1 MFIDFLFE
9 VFRQNAES
17 EAVIWHDQ
25 SFAYG
30 KLLDWTNHW
39 RSYLQENRIAT
50 GMVTAVEAD
59 FSPNAIALM
68 LALIESGCIAVPLT
82 SSVAAKKAEFMAIAG
97 VEALLELDAHD
108 EARLTRFERPLEHEI
123 LHRLRERG
131 HPGLILFSSGS
142 TGQSK
147 AAVHDIVGM
156 LGKFK
161 VRRHARRAITFLLYD
176 HIGGFNT
183 MLYQLSN
190 AGCIVTVQ
198 DRDPDT
204 VLRTVER
211 HKVELLPTS
220 PTFIN
225 LILLS
230 EAYRR
235 YDLSSLKIVTYGT
248 EPMPESTLRRFHQV
262 QPHIQLQQTYGLS
275 EVGILRSKSR
285 SSDSLWV
292 KLGGEGFQTR
302 VVDGILQIKAESAM
316 LGYLNAPSPF
326 TDGGWFDTGDR
337 VEVDGDYF
345 RILGRQSEIINVG
358 GQKVYPAHVESV
370 VQEMP
375 EVAEVSVYGQK
386 NAILG
391 QIVCA
396 TIRLR
401 ESRDARQ
408 FHRELRQF
416 CRQRLQ
422 EFQIPVQVRLAEKA
436 MHGERFKKN
445 RRENVASWKFK
456 PDALASVHERMALV
470 KGQSTGGF
478 FTNYFRQE
486 MVGPQVLTAATARS
500 VLLANDEHDFFRL
513 YFFTSDLV
521 DLEQI
526 LHDVDFPGDVVA
538 SYLTKTADENIA
550 AAFQQSGFNPIATY
564 RRMITYRL
572 PPQRPNPALEY
583 AIATD
588 VDELHEGLFQA
599 FNKYTDHL
607 PTKNRLLSYIL
618 NQWVIVHRQT
628 NRILGAVC
636 FQLQGPRVNYNY
648 LYNFSRNTLDFL
660 RLQNNFYGVMHQR
673 GIRAGFL
680 WINHT
685 DTRLAAL
692 HELMGWRFDGLQ
704 DYFYLRSSVN

>member
-9 VFRQNAES
+9 VFRQNARS
-17 EAVIWHDQ
+17 DAVIWHDQ
-25 SFAYG
+25 SFLYED
-30 KLLDWTNHW
+30 LLNRTNHW
-39 RSYLQENRIAT
+39 REYLGKNRVAVGT
-50 GMVTAVEAD
+50 VTAIEAD

-68 LALIESGCIAVPLT
+68 LALVETGCIVVPLT
-82 SSVAAKKAEFMAIAG
+82 SSVAAKKAEFIAIAG
-97 VEALLELDAHD
+97 VEALVEVDARD
-108 EARLTRFERPLEHEI
+108 EAQLTRFERPRSHE
-123 LHRLRERG
+123 LLQRLRERG

-147 AAVHDIVGM
+147 AAVHDIVGI

-204 VLRTVER
+204 VLRAVER

-235 YDLSSLKIVTYGT
+235 YDLSSLKVVTYGT

-262 QPHIQLQQTYGLS
+262 LPHIQLQQTYGLS

-302 VVDGILQIKAESAM
+302 VVNDILQIKAESAM

-326 TDGGWFDTGDR
+326 TDDGWFNTGDK

-345 RILGRQSEIINVG
+345 RILGRHSEIINVG
-358 GQKVYPAHVESV
+358 GQKVYPAQVESV

-375 EVAEVSVYGQK
+375 EVAEVSVYGEK
-386 NAILG
+386 NAIMG
-391 QIVCA
+391 QIPCA
-396 TIRLR
+396 AIRLR
-401 ESRDARQ
+401 QPRDARQ

-422 EFQIPVQVRLAEKA
+422 EFQIPVRIRLVESA

-445 RRENVASWKFK
+445 RREYV
-456 PDALASVHERMALV
+456 P
-470 KGQSTGGF
+470 
-478 FTNYFRQE
+478 
-486 MVGPQVLTAATARS
+486 
-500 VLLANDEHDFFRL
+500 
-513 YFFTSDLV
+513 
-521 DLEQI
+521 
-526 LHDVDFPGDVVA
+526 
-538 SYLTKTADENIA
+538 
-550 AAFQQSGFNPIATY
+550 
-564 RRMITYRL
+564 
-572 PPQRPNPALEY
+572 
-583 AIATD
+583 
-588 VDELHEGLFQA
+588 
-599 FNKYTDHL
+599 
-607 PTKNRLLSYIL
+607 
-618 NQWVIVHRQT
+618 
-628 NRILGAVC
+628 
-636 FQLQGPRVNYNY
+636 
-648 LYNFSRNTLDFL
+648 
-660 RLQNNFYGVMHQR
+660 
-673 GIRAGFL
+673 
-680 WINHT
+680 
-685 DTRLAAL
+685 
-692 HELMGWRFDGLQ
+692 
-704 DYFYLRSSVN
+704 SS

>member
-9 VFRQNAES
+9 VFCENARS

-25 SFAYG
+25 SFLYRN
-30 KLLDWTNHW
+30 LLDRTNDW
-39 RSYLQENRIAT
+39 RNYLRKHGIGTGTIA
-50 GMVTAVEAD
+50 AVEGD

-68 LALIESGCIAVPLT
+68 LALIESGCITVPLT
-82 SSVAAKKAEFMAIAG
+82 SSVATKKAEFMAIAG

-108 EARLTRFERPLEHEI
+108 EAQLTRFERPRAHEFQQG
-123 LHRLRERG
+123 LRERG

-190 AGCIVTVQ
+190 GGCIITVQ

-204 VLRTVER
+204 VLLAVER

-220 PTFIN
+220 PTFMN

-248 EPMPESTLRRFHQV
+248 EPMPESTLRRFHELL
-262 QPHIQLQQTYGLS
+262 PHIELQQTYGLS

-285 SSDSLWV
+285 SSNSLWV

-302 VVDGILQIKAESAM
+302 VVDHILQIKAKSAM

-326 TDGGWFDTGDR
+326 TEDGWFNTGDK

-345 RILGRQSEIINVG
+345 RILGRHSEIINVG
-358 GQKVYPAHVESV
+358 GQKVYPVQVESV

-375 EVAEVSVYGQK
+375 EVAEVSVYGEK
-386 NAILG
+386 NAIMG
-391 QIVCA
+391 QIPCA
-396 TIRLR
+396 AIRLR
-401 ESRDARQ
+401 QPRDAKH
-408 FHRELRQF
+408 FHRELKQF

-422 EFQIPVQVRLAEKA
+422 EFQIPVRVRLVESA

-445 RRENVASWKFK
+445 RRKYV
-456 PDALASVHERMALV
+456 
-470 KGQSTGGF
+470 
-478 FTNYFRQE
+478 
-486 MVGPQVLTAATARS
+486 
-500 VLLANDEHDFFRL
+500 
-513 YFFTSDLV
+513 
-521 DLEQI
+521 
-526 LHDVDFPGDVVA
+526 PG
-538 SYLTKTADENIA
+538 S
-550 AAFQQSGFNPIATY
+550 
-564 RRMITYRL
+564 
-572 PPQRPNPALEY
+572 
-583 AIATD
+583 
-588 VDELHEGLFQA
+588 
-599 FNKYTDHL
+599 
-607 PTKNRLLSYIL
+607 
-618 NQWVIVHRQT
+618 
-628 NRILGAVC
+628 
-636 FQLQGPRVNYNY
+636 
-648 LYNFSRNTLDFL
+648 
-660 RLQNNFYGVMHQR
+660 
-673 GIRAGFL
+673 
-680 WINHT
+680 
-685 DTRLAAL
+685 
-692 HELMGWRFDGLQ
+692 
-704 DYFYLRSSVN
+704 